1 LDSEEKDSMV
11 RARTGE
17 VGVCVVKDFTE
28 AEWMHCLV
36 NDCGPNLCRM
46 RRHTARTLY
55 RTTI

>member
-1 LDSEEKDSMV
+1 V
-11 RARTGE
+11 RERTGE

-28 AEWMHCLV
+28 AKWMHCLV